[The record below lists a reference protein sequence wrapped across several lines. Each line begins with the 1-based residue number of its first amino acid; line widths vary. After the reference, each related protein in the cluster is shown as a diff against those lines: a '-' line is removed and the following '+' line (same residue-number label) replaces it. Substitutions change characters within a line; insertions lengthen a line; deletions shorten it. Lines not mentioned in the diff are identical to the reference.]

1 LRIALPA
8 SGRLSALGAYTPIA
22 VFAVVG
28 ILFVAMTLGVSAVL
42 RPHRPRPEKLTTY
55 ECGERPIGQA
65 WSQFNVRYYIF
76 TLVFVIFDVETV
88 FLFPWA
94 FALGGFR
101 EAGLGLFLFWE
112 MLVFIG
118 ILVLGLVY
126 VWRKGV
132 LKWV

>member
-1 LRIALPA
+1 V
-8 SGRLSALGAYTPIA
+8 GAYTPVA

-28 ILFVAMTLGVSAVL
+28 ILFVAMTLGVSAAL

-94 FALGGFR
+94 MQLGWFR
-101 EAGLGLFLFWE
+101 ERGVGLFLFWE

-118 ILVLGLVY
+118 ILVLGLIY

>member
-1 LRIALPA
+1 V
-8 SGRLSALGAYTPIA
+8 GAYTPIA
-22 VFAVVG
+22 VFAIVG
-28 ILFVAMTLGVSAVL
+28 ILFVLMTLGVSALL
-42 RPHRPRPEKLTTY
+42 RPHLPRPEKLTTY

-94 FALGGFR
+94 MQLGWFR
-101 EAGLGLFLFWE
+101 QNGLGVFLFFE
-112 MLVFIG
+112 MLVFIL
-118 ILVLGLVY
+118 ILVLGLIY

>member
-1 LRIALPA
+1 M
-8 SGRLSALGAYTPIA
+8 GAYTPIA
-22 VFAVVG
+22 VFAVIG
-28 ILFVAMTLGVSAVL
+28 ILFVAMTLTVSALL
-42 RPHRPRPEKLTTY
+42 RPHYPRPEKLTTY

-76 TLVFVIFDVETV
+76 TLVFVIFDVEVV

-94 FALGGFR
+94 MQLGWFR
-101 EAGLGLFLFWE
+101 EIGLGVFLFFE
-112 MLVFIG
+112 MLVFIL
-118 ILVLGLVY
+118 ILFLGLIY

>member
-1 LRIALPA
+1 M
-8 SGRLSALGAYTPIA
+8 GAYTPIA
-22 VFAVVG
+22 VFAIVG
-28 ILFVAMTLGVSAVL
+28 ILFVMMTLGVSALL
-42 RPHRPRPEKLTTY
+42 RPHLPRPEKLTTY

-88 FLFPWA
+88 FLSPWA
-94 FALGGFR
+94 MQLGWFR
-101 EAGLGLFLFWE
+101 QNGLGLFLFFE
-112 MLVFIG
+112 MLVFIL
-118 ILVLGLVY
+118 ILVLGLIY